1 MLDTLFESSRWQHTD
16 MYSDCDPSLATH
28 HYFDASWDI
37 AFERAQA
44 NSQREHEQRQLNGT
58 SRKRT
63 RNSSTVSEG
72 VQSSVPVPSLSVL
85 PLRKNGHSNSSA
97 NTPRAPDPEGA
108 LFSDIIADDDISI
121 ADPDP
126 LVSTMQSSEVP
137 AEVASQHRP
146 LHEASPLIV
155 PARTPIGDDPA
166 SPLIDGTIPIVSQLG
181 SLDSPSL
188 KRIKISGTFS
198 DVTSESFPSIML
210 SHLNSLVSQ
219 FESFGDAEPFS
230 DHSTESIDFAAM
242 QSLIDKRN
250 FTFDGI
256 SIDGIFNCDNPLAF
270 AAGTKNNPD
279 ILSQGQMF
287 KAHDQAK
294 FLECQ
299 VPEIKGLCDA
309 NVFEFRDMSRLP
321 SGARLLNA
329 IWSYRRKRRPDGV
342 LLKYKS
348 RICADGSQ
356 QQHGIDYWE
365 TYAPVVHWSTVRMV
379 LVLSALLKLKA
390 RQVDYTQAFPQA
402 PLEDDVF
409 MRIPQGWFFDP
420 ATQQLAP
427 DSDDPRSFDKNHFIR
442 LKRNL
447 YGVKQAARNWY
458 IHLKTGLLGRG
469 FVQSKIDPCLFI
481 RKDCLIVVYTDDC
494 LFFANNDAII
504 DDLCKCLSTEFLLT
518 DEGNVENFLGIKIT
532 HKLEDDQSVTISMTQ
547 TGLIDQILEDVG
559 LVGDKVIQKKTP
571 AKEILHAHEN
581 AAPFDAPWKYRS
593 IIGKLNF
600 LAQNTRPDISMAV
613 HMCARYVTNPNR
625 IHQDAVKYLCRYL
638 HYTCTRGLI
647 LRPSGDNS
655 LNAYV
660 DSDFAGMWSRESCQ
674 LRDSAVSRTGY
685 VIMYC
690 NCPIHWISKL
700 QTEIALSTTEAEYM
714 ALSMC
719 LRDLLPMRT
728 MMNELSKGFDFA
740 GIPDLPLLTRR
751 SFIDTRL
758 HQSVVYEDNTGCLEL
773 ANKPDQFRPRTKHI
787 GIKWHHFR
795 DAVKNGSVVVKK
807 IDTTMQLADPLTK
820 PLPLPSFEALRKLL
834 MGW

>member
-1 MLDTLFESSRWQHTD
+1 LDKALQDGNLGPGKWKDRCHLSVYIGHSLNHASNIIQVYNPQTRTVSPQYHVVHDESFDTVCIDTTKDDAEARLDAMLDTLFESPRWQHTD

-63 RNSSTVSEG
+63 RNSSAVSEG

-126 LVSTMQSSEVP
+126 LVSTTQLSKVP

-146 LHEASPLIV
+146 LDEASPLIV
-155 PARTPIGDDPA
+155 PARTPIGGDPA
-166 SPLIDGTIPIVSQLG
+166 SPLIDDTIPIVSQLG

-198 DVTSESFPSIML
+198 DATSESFPSIML

-230 DHSTESIDFAAM
+230 DHSTESLDFAAM

-279 ILSQGQMF
+279 ILSQGQMLT
-287 KAHDQAK
+287 AHDQAK

-309 NVFEFRDMSRLP
+309 NVFEFREMSRLP

-365 TYAPVVHWSTVRMV
+365 TYAPIVHWSTVRMV

-390 RQVDYTQAFPQA
+390 RQVDYTQAFPQ
-402 PLEDDVF
+402 
-409 MRIPQGWFFDP
+409 
-420 ATQQLAP
+420 
-427 DSDDPRSFDKNHFIR
+427 S
-442 LKRNL
+442 
-447 YGVKQAARNWY
+447 
-458 IHLKTGLLGRG
+458 LGR
-469 FVQSKIDPCLFI
+469 
-481 RKDCLIVVYTDDC
+481 R
-494 LFFANNDAII
+494 FFYAH
-504 DDLCKCLSTEFLLT
+504 SPR
-518 DEGNVENFLGIKIT
+518 
-532 HKLEDDQSVTISMTQ
+532 
-547 TGLIDQILEDVG
+547 
-559 LVGDKVIQKKTP
+559 LVLRSCHSP
-571 AKEILHAHEN
+571 A
-581 AAPFDAPWKYRS
+581 
-593 IIGKLNF
+593 
-600 LAQNTRPDISMAV
+600 
-613 HMCARYVTNPNR
+613 
-625 IHQDAVKYLCRYL
+625 
-638 HYTCTRGLI
+638 CT
-647 LRPSGDNS
+647 
-655 LNAYV
+655 
-660 DSDFAGMWSRESCQ
+660 
-674 LRDSAVSRTGY
+674 
-685 VIMYC
+685 
-690 NCPIHWISKL
+690 
-700 QTEIALSTTEAEYM
+700 
-714 ALSMC
+714 
-719 LRDLLPMRT
+719 
-728 MMNELSKGFDFA
+728 
-740 GIPDLPLLTRR
+740 
-751 SFIDTRL
+751 
-758 HQSVVYEDNTGCLEL
+758 
-773 ANKPDQFRPRTKHI
+773 
-787 GIKWHHFR
+787 
-795 DAVKNGSVVVKK
+795 
-807 IDTTMQLADPLTK
+807 
-820 PLPLPSFEALRKLL
+820 
-834 MGW
+834 